1 MASLPYNLLHVH
13 VAVVIILVW
22 CFYPPQSYPVMSE
35 TPHESLL
42 LKLQRNEGAV
52 GKRGTVDKASRLRDI
67 IAKTKDV
74 TQPQK

>member
-1 MASLPYNLLHVH
+1 
-13 VAVVIILVW
+13 
-22 CFYPPQSYPVMSE
+22 MSE

-52 GKRGTVDKASRLRDI
+52 GKRGTVDEASRLRDI